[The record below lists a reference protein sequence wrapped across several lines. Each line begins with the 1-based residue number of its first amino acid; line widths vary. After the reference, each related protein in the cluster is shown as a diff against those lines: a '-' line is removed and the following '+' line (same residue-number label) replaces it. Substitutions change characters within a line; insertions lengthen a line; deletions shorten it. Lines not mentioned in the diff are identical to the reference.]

1 MWSLPSGDY
10 YFAVSTDAR
19 KETLVIVNPAAHNVP
34 SRKRLDEADRWLR
47 AQGWQVEWRET
58 DEPGRATELAAGA
71 AGQGLP
77 LVFVCGGDGTLNE
90 AANGLAGSDTA
101 LAAIRAGTVNIW
113 AKEMGI
119 PRRPLAAVKAAV
131 EGERRRIDLGRAGER
146 YFLLMAGYGLDGA
159 IARRVHLGLKSRL
172 GAATYAIA
180 AVREALRYRS
190 SPVTLRFDGEEH
202 AAQVLI
208 LVVGNT
214 RNYAGL
220 VEITRE
226 AQVDDGLLDV
236 CVFQGK
242 GTLDIVL
249 HALRTLLRRH
259 LQSKKVLY
267 RKTRRLELAWSD
279 PLPVQLDGDA
289 YELSPTQVEVV
300 PGALWVAVPKGVRSP
315 LFRD

>member
-1 MWSLPSGDY
+1 
-10 YFAVSTDAR
+10 VSTDAS

-34 SRKRLDEADRWLR
+34 SRERLDEADRWLR
-47 AQGWQVEWRET
+47 AQGWRVEWRET
-58 DEPGRATELAAGA
+58 EGPGRATELAAGA
-71 AGQGLP
+71 AERRLP
-77 LVFVCGGDGTLNE
+77 LVFVCGGDGTLSE

-101 LAAIRAGTVNIW
+101 LAAIWAGTVNIW
-113 AKEMGI
+113 AREMRV

-131 EGERRRIDLGRAGER
+131 GGERRRIDLGRAGER

-180 AVREALRYRS
+180 AARETLRYRS

-202 AAQVLI
+202 ASQVLM

-259 LQSKKVLY
+259 MQSKKVLY
-267 RKTRRLELAWSD
+267 RKARRLELAWGE

-289 YELSPTQVEVV
+289 CQTSPTRVEVA

-315 LFRD
+315 LFSD

>member
-1 MWSLPSGDY
+1 M
-10 YFAVSTDAR
+10 STDTPR
-19 KETLVIVNPAAHNVP
+19 ETLVIVNPAARNLP
-34 SRKRLDEADRWLR
+34 SRRRLDEAIRWLNSR
-47 AQGWQVEWRET
+47 GWQVEQQET
-58 DEPGRATELAAGA
+58 DGPGQATELAAGA
-71 AGQGLP
+71 AGRGLP

-90 AANGLAGSDTA
+90 AANGMAGSDTA
-101 LAAIRAGTVNIW
+101 LAVIPAGTVRIW
-113 AKEMGI
+113 AREVQI
-119 PRRPLAAVKAAV
+119 PRRPVEAVKAAV

-190 SPVTLRFDGEEH
+190 SPVTLRFDEEEH
-202 AAQVLI
+202 RGQVLM
-208 LVVGNT
+208 LVAGNT

-226 AQVDDGLLDV
+226 AQANDGLLDV
-236 CVFQGK
+236 CVFGGK

-259 LQSKKVLY
+259 PSSKKVLY
-267 RKTRRLELAWSD
+267 RKVRRLEFTWGE

-289 YELSPTQVEVV
+289 YEMSPTRVEVV
-300 PGALWVAVPKGVRSP
+300 PEALWVAVPKGIRSP
-315 LFRD
+315 LFRE

>member
-1 MWSLPSGDY
+1 
-10 YFAVSTDAR
+10 VSTYAR
-19 KETLVIVNPAAHNVP
+19 RETLVIVNPAAHNVP

-58 DEPGRATELAAGA
+58 EGPGRATELAAGA
-71 AGQGLP
+71 AERGLP

-101 LAAIRAGTVNIW
+101 LAPIRAGTVNIW

-146 YFLLMAGYGLDGA
+146 YFLLMAGYGLDGV
-159 IARRVHLGLKSRL
+159 IARQVHLGLKSRL
-172 GAATYAIA
+172 GAALYAIA
-180 AVREALRYRS
+180 AAREALRYRS

-202 AAQVLI
+202 AAQVLM

-220 VEITRE
+220 VEITPE

-242 GTLDIVL
+242 GTLDIIL
-249 HALRTLLRRH
+249 YALRTLLRRH
-259 LQSKKVLY
+259 LRSKKVLY
-267 RKTRRLELAWSD
+267 RKVRRLELAWGK

-289 YELSPTQVEVV
+289 YEVSPTQVEAV

-315 LFRD
+315 LFRQ

>member
-1 MWSLPSGDY
+1 
-10 YFAVSTDAR
+10 VSTDAR
-19 KETLVIVNPAAHNVP
+19 RETLVIVNPVAHNLP

-47 AQGWQVEWRET
+47 AQGWQVDWQET
-58 DEPGRATELAAGA
+58 GAPGRATELAAGA

-90 AANGLAGSDTA
+90 AANGLVGSVTA
-101 LAAIRAGTVNIW
+101 LATIPAGTVNIW
-113 AKEMGI
+113 AKEMRI
-119 PRRPLAAVKAAV
+119 PRRPMAAVKAAI
-131 EGERRRIDLGRAGER
+131 EGERRRVDLGRAGER

-159 IARRVHLGLKSRL
+159 IARRVHLGLKTRL
-172 GAATYAIA
+172 GATTYAIA
-180 AVREALRYRS
+180 AVREAFRHRS

-202 AAQVLI
+202 AAQVLM
-208 LVVGNT
+208 LVAGNT

-220 VEITRE
+220 VDITRE

-242 GTLDIVL
+242 GTLDIIL
-249 HALRTLLRRH
+249 HTMRTLFRRH
-259 LQSKKVLY
+259 LRSRKVLY
-267 RKTRRLELAWSD
+267 RKARRLELAWEE

-289 YELSPTQVEVV
+289 YEMSPTQVEVV
-300 PGALWVAVPKGVRSP
+300 PGALWVAVPRGIRSP